1 MSRALFLTPQSI
13 SIIFNRSAA
22 TNQIRLLTVQIRSPR
37 ADPLT
42 RYVNRYHPHR
52 LAPFSTFTKSSA
64 RMKAILIKDGKGPA
78 ENLYIGEEETPIP
91 KKGQVQVK
99 VSDEPAQSYLAG
111 EPGQAMLIMSTR
123 LLLLDQG
130 E

>member
-1 MSRALFLTPQSI
+1 
-13 SIIFNRSAA
+13 
-22 TNQIRLLTVQIRSPR
+22 
-37 ADPLT
+37 
-42 RYVNRYHPHR
+42 
-52 LAPFSTFTKSSA
+52 
-64 RMKAILIKDGKGPA
+64 MKAILIKDGKGPA